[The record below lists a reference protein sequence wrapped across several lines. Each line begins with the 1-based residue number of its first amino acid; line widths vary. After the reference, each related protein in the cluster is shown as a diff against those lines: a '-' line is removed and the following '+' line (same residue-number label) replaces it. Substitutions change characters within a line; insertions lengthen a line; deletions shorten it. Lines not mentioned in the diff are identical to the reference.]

1 MQIFMNIRLVSGH
14 PSIYANADVNLTV
27 HNGGLEIEYR
37 ESLWKTSTVII
48 HYSDI
53 TSLQTDEQKE
63 RSLGKAAT
71 GAIIGG
77 VLTGGIGLIAGAAIG
92 GRLKDNSN
100 LYVGYILNGA
110 AFVLTFK
117 SGKKTPMIYNE
128 IINNFSKNQE
138 Y

>member
-1 MQIFMNIRLVSGH
+1 MQLFMNIKLVSGH
-14 PSIYANADVNLTV
+14 PSIYANADVQLTV

-37 ESLWKTSTVII
+37 ESLWKTSAVLIP
-48 HYSDI
+48 YSDI
-53 TSLQTDEQKE
+53 TSIQTDEQKE
-63 RSLGKAAT
+63 RSFGKAAT

-77 VLTGGIGLIAGAAIG
+77 VLTGGIGLLAGAAIG

-100 LYVGYILNGA
+100 LYVGYTLNGMG
-110 AFVLTFK
+110 FVLTFK

-128 IINNFSKNQE
+128 IINNFTNNQE